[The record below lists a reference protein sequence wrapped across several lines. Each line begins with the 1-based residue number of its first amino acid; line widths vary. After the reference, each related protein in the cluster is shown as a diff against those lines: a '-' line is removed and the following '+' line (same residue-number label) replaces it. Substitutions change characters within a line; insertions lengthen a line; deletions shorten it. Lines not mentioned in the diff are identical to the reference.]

1 MSTPLDRHAEAA
13 PLDLGV
19 IGNCQIAAL
28 VDRQARMSWLCMP
41 RMDGDPVFCALL
53 DGNEPKTGFMDVSL
67 AGQVST
73 RQRYLR
79 NTPIL
84 ETVLEAADGAALR
97 IVDFAPRFKRFGR
110 SFRPAQVV
118 RRIEPLAGRPRCAI
132 RIRPR
137 ANWGSAQPERRQGS
151 NHLRWR
157 CNEMALRVTTDAP
170 LSFIAHETPFV
181 IDRPV
186 SLILGQDET
195 IPEAPG
201 EIARSF
207 EAETH
212 AYWLDWTRYL
222 SIPFEWQEAVIR
234 AAITLKLC
242 AFEETGAIAAAL
254 TTSIPEAPRSG
265 RNWDYRFCWLRD
277 SYFTVQALNRLG
289 ATRTME
295 EYIRFLTDIVLA
307 EPDAVLPPLYP
318 LAPGMDTA
326 ERIETG
332 LAGFL
337 GEGPVRVGNAAVSQ
351 IQNDSY
357 GQVIMAAA
365 QAFFDERL
373 PRPGDLAL
381 FRLLEGA
388 GRSAERLALTPD
400 ASLWEYRGRARVH
413 TYSAAMCWA
422 GLNRLAAIAQRFGL
436 EAERRHWSEAAQ
448 RIRTVVLREAWRP
461 ELNSFVDSFEGE
473 GTDAALLLLPEI
485 GFIAPEDPR
494 FIGTLKRIDERLAH
508 DGVLLRY
515 DMEDDFGKPETA
527 FTVCTFWYVDALAS
541 QGRVEEARALFEK
554 LLARRNHLGLL
565 SEDFDLRTGQLW
577 GNFPQAYSMV
587 GLILSAMRLS
597 RSWEEALWRAS

>member
-1 MSTPLDRHAEAA
+1 MSVSADHHAAGA

-28 VDRQARMSWLCMP
+28 VDRQGRMPWLCLP
-41 RMDGDPVFCALL
+41 RMDADPVFCALL
-53 DGNEPKTGFMDVSL
+53 DGAAPASGFMDVVL
-67 AGQVST
+67 NGQAAT

-84 ETVLEAADGAALR
+84 ETVLESADGAALR
-97 IVDFAPRFKRFGR
+97 ILDFAPRFKRFGR

-118 RRIEPLAGRPRCAI
+118 RRIEPLAGRPRAAI

-137 ANWGSAQPERRQGS
+137 ADWGAVAPERRQGS

-157 CNEMALRVTTDAP
+157 GGETALRVTTDAP

-181 IDRPV
+181 VDRPI
-186 SLILGQDET
+186 SLILGPDEPV
-195 IPEAPG
+195 PEAPG
-201 EIARSF
+201 EVARHF
-207 EAETH
+207 LAETE

-265 RNWDYRFCWLRD
+265 RTWDYRFCWLRD
-277 SYFTVQALNRLG
+277 SYFSVQALNRLG

-295 EYIRFLTDIVLA
+295 EFIRFLTDIVLA
-307 EPDAVLPPLYP
+307 EPDAALAPLYP
-318 LAPGMDTA
+318 LAPGIGTE
-326 ERIETG
+326 ERIAPA

-337 GEGPVRVGNAAVSQ
+337 GDGPVRVGNAAVHQ
-351 IQNDSY
+351 VQNDSY
-357 GQVIMAAA
+357 GQVILAAA

-422 GLNRLAAIAQRFGL
+422 GLNRLAAIAGRFGL
-436 EAERRHWSEAAQ
+436 EAERAHWAEAAA
-448 RIRTVVLREAWRP
+448 RIRAVVLREAWRP
-461 ELNSFVDSFEGE
+461 DLESFVDAFDGE
-473 GTDAALLLLPEI
+473 GTDASLLLLPEI

-494 FIGTLKRIDERLAH
+494 FRGTLKRIEERLMH

-515 DMEDDFGKPETA
+515 DQPDDFGAPETA

-541 QGRVEEARALFEK
+541 LGRMEEARAIFTK

-565 SEDFDLRTGQLW
+565 SEDFDLRSGQLW

-597 RSWEEALWRAS
+597 RSWEDSLWRAS